1 MALSFGTS
9 GVRGL
14 ETELTDEACSQFA
27 RAFVRHYRS
36 LGRGSAESRNA
47 MVIGGDLRR
56 STPRIMEAIARGL
69 AAEGCKVLDAGVLP
83 TPALASECIV
93 RGLPGIVVTG
103 SHIPAD
109 RNGIKFYFP
118 WGEVLKADEAPI
130 LAHVAA
136 LEKAAAAS
144 GAESRAAKG
153 TPTAQMAPPA
163 QVQREKISA
172 GENFVERYAQFFGPK
187 ALAGMKIAFYEHSTA
202 GRDLTPRILERLGA
216 TVVRFGRSQEF
227 IPVDTEALENVQALA
242 NELKK
247 HGAHA
252 LLSADGDGDRPL
264 LLDDRGEVV
273 RGDQLG
279 ILGALAL
286 EADSV
291 STPVSSSTALEKT
304 GKFREIR
311 RCKIGSP
318 FVVAEMEAALEAGK
332 KRVIGFEANGG
343 FLLGSPIEAA
353 SGLGMPGARLT
364 PLPTRDSVLPPLL
377 ALAAATRRGISLSQ
391 LVAELP
397 PRYTVSD
404 LIRPFAVEKSRAVLA
419 LLQASDFGAVKA
431 RWEAELGK
439 LGKPDLTD
447 GVRLEFAD
455 SDILHFRPSGNAPE
469 FRIYSEA
476 SSEARATELNRKARQ
491 WVESLAN

>member
-36 LGRGSAESRNA
+36 LGRGSAESRNRL
-47 MVIGGDLRR
+47 VIGGDLRR
-56 STPRIMEAIARGL
+56 STPPIMEAIARGL
-69 AAEGCKVLDAGVLP
+69 AAEGCTVLDAGVLP

-130 LAHVAA
+130 LAHVSE
-136 LEKAAAAS
+136 LEKTAATS
-144 GAESRAAKG
+144 NAEVRG
-153 TPTAQMAPPA
+153 A
-163 QVQREKISA
+163 QVHRETISA
-172 GENFVERYAQFFGPK
+172 GENFVERYAKFFGPK

-242 NELKK
+242 AEAAK

-291 STPVSSSTALEKT
+291 TTPVSSSTALEKT

-318 FVVAEMEAALEAGK
+318 FVVAEMEAALTAGK

-343 FLLGSPIEAA
+343 FLLGSPIEA
-353 SGLGMPGARLT
+353 SGSLGMPGTRLT

-377 ALAAATRRGISLSQ
+377 ALAAATRRGITLSQ

-404 LIRPFAVEKSRAVLA
+404 LIRPFAVERSRAVLA
-419 LLQASDFGAVKA
+419 FLQASGFAAVKSH
-431 RWEAELGK
+431 WEAELGA

-447 GVRLEFAD
+447 GVRLEFAKG
-455 SDILHFRPSGNAPE
+455 DILHFRPSGNAPE
-469 FRIYSEA
+469 FRIYTEA
-476 SSEARATELNRKARQ
+476 SSEARATDLNRKARH
-491 WVESLAN
+491 WVENQAN